1 VIGVSSITKGVAW
14 LQFLFVGIVFLFWF
28 ICTHSTEVSP
38 LLLPEPIGVLKRLNS
53 ILISGEWIEP
63 LQITLT
69 EVMVSFFAASITG
82 IFISFFM
89 SRSKWVVEM
98 ISPVL
103 NGVNAI
109 PAILFF
115 PLFALIFGLGLGSK
129 IALGFTI
136 SFFPIVINTLT
147 AFSRVEVIHI
157 NFAKSAGAN
166 NWLLFRFVLL
176 PSALPLI
183 LTGLRIGLTLS
194 FLAVLGGETIASFGG
209 LGHQIAEASQAMDSE
224 LMYAWILL
232 VISISFALSSILTR
246 LERIGQYTR

>member
-1 VIGVSSITKGVAW
+1 MSSGD
-14 LQFLFVGIVFLFWF
+14 WF
-28 ICTHSTEVSP
+28 
-38 LLLPEPIGVLKRLNS
+38 
-53 ILISGEWIEP
+53 EP

-69 EVMVSFFAASITG
+69 EVLVSFFSSSVLG
-82 IFISFFM
+82 IFISFFI
-89 SRSKWVVEM
+89 SRSKWMVEM

-103 NGVNAI
+103 NGINAI

-147 AFSRVEVIHI
+147 AFTGVERIHI
-157 NFAKSAGAN
+157 NFARSAGAN
-166 NWLLFRFVLL
+166 NWQLFKFVLL
-176 PSALPLI
+176 PSALPMM

-209 LGHQIAEASQAMDSE
+209 LGHQISEASQSMDSE

-232 VISISFALSSILTR
+232 VIFISFSLSTLLAH
-246 LERIGQYTR
+246 LEKFGKYSK